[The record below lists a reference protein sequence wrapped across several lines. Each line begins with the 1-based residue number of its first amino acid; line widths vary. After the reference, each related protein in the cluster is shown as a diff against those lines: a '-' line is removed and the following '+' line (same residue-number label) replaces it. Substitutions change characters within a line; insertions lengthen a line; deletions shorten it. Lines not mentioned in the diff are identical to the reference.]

1 MRGNRNGQRTGLKIS
16 WRERNTT
23 IEVAH
28 LLGAG
33 GEGEVY
39 AVRQHPELA
48 VKIYHEHRR
57 PKGPMAQK
65 LSAMETIQPDFS
77 KDLPA
82 RLPRV
87 AWPTKVIKQ
96 KGGDQVT
103 GIVMPL
109 VDRTRTDPISHVL
122 NPTIRK
128 VSLTRHRITEQDFKK
143 NRRAIAQN
151 IITAVKG
158 LHAAGCVM
166 GDVNDENI
174 LVDPTSGEISIVDCD
189 AFQITDYRNR
199 TIHRCKVG
207 REQFTAPELLTQLAR
222 QKCQSKTCAKSREAG
237 AHRPDYSC
245 LDRQPEHDMFGI
257 GVILFK
263 LFMNGAHPYN
273 QKTKPSSG
281 SGSTLK
287 ELISRRQYPYDRN
300 GPKDNVPGVNQRL
313 YRELPQNLKTLFLR
327 TFA

>member
-1 MRGNRNGQRTGLKIS
+1 MSVNQKGRYTGLTIN

-28 LLGAG
+28 ILGAG

-39 AVRQHPELA
+39 AVRQRPDLA

-57 PKGPMAQK
+57 PQGPMAQK
-65 LSAMETIQPDFS
+65 LSAMETIQLDFS
-77 KDLPA
+77 TAPPTQ
-82 RLPRV
+82 LPRV

-96 KGGDQVT
+96 KEGDQVT
-103 GIVMPL
+103 GIVMPM

-122 NPTIRK
+122 NPTARK
-128 VSLTRHRITEQDFKK
+128 ICLPKHRIAETEFKK
-143 NRRAIAQN
+143 NLWPIAQN
-151 IITAVKG
+151 IIASVKA

-174 LVDPTSGEISIVDCD
+174 LINPATGEISIVDCD
-189 AFQITDYRNR
+189 AFQITDYQNR

-207 REQFTAPELLTQLAR
+207 REQFTAPELLTQLAQ
-222 QKCQSKTCAKSREAG
+222 QKCQSRTCAKRREVG
-237 AHRPDYSC
+237 IHRPDYSC
-245 LDRQPEHDMFGI
+245 LNRQPEHDMFGI

-273 QKTKPSSG
+273 QKTKPSSS

-287 ELISRRQYPYDRN
+287 ELISSRQYPYDRN
-300 GPKDNVPGVNQRL
+300 GPKDNVPEVNQRL
-313 YRELPQNLKTLFLR
+313 YRELPQNLKALFLR